1 MREVLLR
8 LEEPLFLADPGIRVE
23 SVQDDGEVIRVG
35 VRCRTAEA
43 RCPGCGSWSRRVHGS
58 YLRFPADLPV
68 TGRRVVLRLRV
79 RRFTCENV
87 CCGRRTFVEQVA
99 GLTRRH
105 SQRTERLRSVLA
117 EVGLALAGRAG
128 ARLAEVFGAKA
139 SRNTVLRLV
148 DTLPEPQ
155 PQVPRVVGID
165 EYAMR
170 RGRVY
175 GTVLVDVETRRPVD
189 LLPDREAG
197 TVTAWLAE
205 RPGIEVVCRDRA
217 PFFADGARTGAPT
230 AVQVADRFHL
240 WRNLG
245 EAAERCVSHHRP
257 CLRSTFTESV
267 PEMDPAPAAAESGP
281 PWPTGHRF
289 ADRTSAKHATV
300 HALLAAGHSRR
311 SIQRQLG
318 MTYRTVQ
325 RLANAAR
332 PEDLFHG
339 QWQNRRTKLD
349 DFKAHLHDRWAEGC
363 TNAWTLWE
371 EIKTHGYRDGY
382 GAVRTYLQ
390 PFRTT
395 PTAPATRPPSPRT
408 VTGWILTHPD
418 TLPESECLKLKSLV
432 AGCPELDALT
442 GHVRTFG
449 KMPTQLQGDQLPQ
462 WIKAVRADDLPSLHS
477 FANGLERD
485 LAAVT
490 AGLTLPWSSGV
501 VEGHVKRIKM
511 LKRQMYSRAGFGLL
525 RKRVLLAP

>member
-8 LEEPLFLADPGIRVE
+8 LEELLFLSAPEIRVV
-23 SVQDDGEVIRVG
+23 SVQDDGEVVRVG
-35 VRCRTAEA
+35 VRSRPTKAC
-43 RCPGCGSWSRRVHGS
+43 CPGCGSWSERVHGS

-68 TGRRVVLRLRV
+68 AGRRVVLRLRV
-79 RRFTCENV
+79 RRFTCDDASCE
-87 CCGRRTFVEQVA
+87 RQTFVEQVT

-105 SQRTERLRSVLA
+105 TQRTERMRSALA

-128 ARLAEVFGAKA
+128 ARLADAFGARA

-148 DTLPEPQ
+148 DALPEPQ
-155 PQVPRVVGID
+155 QPPPRVVGVD

-170 RGRVY
+170 KGRVY
-175 GTVLVDVETRRPVD
+175 GTVLVDVETRRPID
-189 LLPDREAG
+189 LLPDREAA
-197 TVTAWLAE
+197 TVAAWLAE

-217 PFFADGARTGAPT
+217 PFFAEGASTGAPT

-245 EAAERCVSHHRP
+245 EAAERCISRHRS
-257 CLRSTFTESV
+257 CLRATTAKAAPQKSEAQT
-267 PEMDPAPAAAESGP
+267 PADGGS

-289 ADRTSAKHATV
+289 ADRTRAKHATV

-325 RLANAAR
+325 RLADAAR
-332 PEDLFHG
+332 PEDLFQG
-339 QWQNRRTKLD
+339 QWQNRKTKLD
-349 DFKAHLHDRWAEGC
+349 DFKPYLNDRWAEGC

-371 EIKTHGYRDGY
+371 EIKTHGYHGGY
-382 GAVRTYLQ
+382 GAVRAYLQ

-395 PTAPATRPPSPRT
+395 PTSPAARPPSPRT
-408 VTGWILTHPD
+408 VAGWILTHPD
-418 TLPESECLKLKSLV
+418 TLPESERLKLKSVL
-432 AGCPELDALT
+432 AHCPELDALT

-449 KMPTQLQGDQLPQ
+449 RVITELQGDRLPQ
-462 WIKAVRADDLPSLHS
+462 WIKAVRADDLPSLHT

-501 VEGHVKRIKM
+501 VEGHVNRIKM
-511 LKRQMYSRAGFGLL
+511 IKRQMYGRAGFGLL
-525 RKRVLLAP
+525 RKRVLLAS